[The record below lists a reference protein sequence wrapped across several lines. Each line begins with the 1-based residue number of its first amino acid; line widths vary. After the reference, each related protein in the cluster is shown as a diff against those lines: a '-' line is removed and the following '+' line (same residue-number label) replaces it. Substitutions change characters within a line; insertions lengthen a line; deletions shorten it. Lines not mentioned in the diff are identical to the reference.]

1 MIGAPMSKTRATPPV
16 RVVRVESADPMSVSR
31 WAGAD
36 LTFGGAGSSNW
47 QTEVTFV
54 PAGAD
59 AADIAEC
66 MKPLNDAAS
75 RELGRTTCVT
85 VTQLPID
92 TSHYITR
99 VLVDQ
104 TTIAQRISSSKRIV
118 INEENASAAL
128 ARDLAPLHKITPAA
142 APEIEAALDLRLG
155 QASFFV
161 MSAGLQGLDE
171 HIDDKQWSVVNAMN
185 QLLKVSAISDCG
197 KPGTVNIF
205 FRDPRHSIFRKYVFE
220 GGIVLSGPQD
230 LFHVLS
236 HGVTESD
243 TNTATIML
251 RGIIVGLQR
260 QGAAHKLIVDAS
272 IAAGI
277 LAEATEVVS
286 RTMGI
291 PFTAAAGE
299 QSQTAPPSRGGGKGW
314 TLADRLMGNAG
325 HRSTQSTRLPF
336 VRLCFQPQTTEQASE
351 PFEGFTMELG
361 QIVEAGTRGSAG
373 FRWNIGLKTA
383 IALGTFHRIMD
394 LKDQLL
400 IALSIHRVGDDTHIT
415 LLETIRLV
423 LIAGIKSNGTT
434 EAATLRQPGDGTEWH
449 NDLPVGLPTLVLPC
463 SRGQNRRR
471 FEAIGPHG
479 LFVDLTQHPKSA
491 VKYDMRAELLKAL
504 SSERYKHLIHDSP
517 PPVNFREPC
526 IVLGNGETAPLD
538 RCLLCLP
545 FPGGPD
551 CTVSVQYFLKMKG
564 EVNATLKKKT
574 CGKRSRRGESEGA
587 EEIDGQPCHA
597 ATEHDNDEHRQE
609 DVVTEGEGVDNDDL
623 QLANQFGSV
632 MDIASHGD
640 KRDGVANW
648 EHSAGVMLRDTGT
661 YTPFPVLPQPLV
673 PWT

>member
-1 MIGAPMSKTRATPPV
+1 MSKTRATPPV

-36 LTFGGAGSSNW
+36 LIFGGAGSSNW
-47 QTEVTFV
+47 PTEVTFV

-75 RELGRTTCVT
+75 HELGHTTCVT

-92 TSHYITR
+92 TSHCITR
-99 VLVDQ
+99 VLVGQ
-104 TTIAQRISSSKRIV
+104 TTIGQRISSSKRIV
-118 INEENASAAL
+118 INEESASAAL

-155 QASFFV
+155 HASFFV

-299 QSQTAPPSRGGGKGW
+299 QSQTAPPSRGGGKGSSW
-314 TLADRLMGNAG
+314 TLAEHLMGNAG

-336 VRLCFQPQTTEQASE
+336 VRLCFQPETTEQE

-361 QIVEAGTRGSAG
+361 QIVEQGTGTRRSGG
-373 FRWNIGLKTA
+373 FKWDISFTTA
-383 IALGTFHRIMD
+383 IALGTFHRILD
-394 LKDQLL
+394 HKDQLL
-400 IALSIHRVGDDTHIT
+400 TALSIHRVGDDTHIT

-423 LIAGIKSNGTT
+423 LVAGIKSNGTT
-434 EAATLRQPGDGTEWH
+434 EAATLRKPGDGTEWRH
-449 NDLPVGLPTLVLPC
+449 DLPVGLPTLVLPC
-463 SRGQNRRR
+463 SRGHNTSRR

-479 LFVDLTQHPKSA
+479 LFVDLTRNSKSN
-491 VKYDMRAELLKAL
+491 VKYDLREELSKSL
-504 SSERYKHLIHDSP
+504 SGEQYKHLIYESP
-517 PPVNFREPC
+517 PPADFGKPC

-551 CTVSVQYFLKMKG
+551 CTVSVQYFLKKKG
-564 EVNATLKKKT
+564 EVEAPLKKKT

-587 EEIDGQPCHA
+587 EEIDGQPYHA
-597 ATEHDNDEHRQE
+597 AADDDNDEDRQK
-609 DVVTEGEGVDNDDL
+609 DMVTEGEGVDNDDL

-632 MDIASHGD
+632 MDIASHCD

-648 EHSAGVMLRDTGT
+648 EHSAGVMLHDTGT